1 MTPATFRFVAQHLNH
16 CAITVLSGR
25 NMKRNGGMKK
35 TKENKMGEVPSK
47 QVVEKEC
54 GQSSAEK
61 NLKDKPT

>member
-1 MTPATFRFVAQHLNH
+1 
-16 CAITVLSGR
+16 
-25 NMKRNGGMKK
+25 MKRNGGMKK